1 MKKFAVALIFTCGL
15 LLVSSRPVL
24 ADTTT
29 EPSTSTEEP
38 ESSEEEPLPSTG
50 NIKIRYVDVD
60 TQEDIVPSVTHSGEH
75 GTTVPIDLKEIEDY
89 TLADVLLVDELE
101 ILEKDYVFPIHY
113 MKKNQPPANT
123 EEPETTETS
132 SVPEGSTST
141 IESRTTNPAQNPQSS
156 EQTERTEK
164 TEAFSSETSSQAE
177 ESTTSSTESTRET
190 TTDSTKTPTKT
201 EPTSSSD
208 KPSKKKQGLNLPK
221 TSNHRDHL
229 LTFAGCLIFTTPFLF
244 KLLKK

>member
-60 TQEDIVPSVTHSGEH
+60 TQDDIVPSVTHSGEH

-89 TLADVLLVDELE
+89 TLADALLVDELE

-141 IESRTTNPAQNPQSS
+141 TENSTTNPDQVPKSS
-156 EQTERTEK
+156 EHTEK

-201 EPTSSSD
+201 EPASSSD

-221 TSNHRDHL
+221 TSNHRDDL

>member
-29 EPSTSTEEP
+29 EPSTSNEEP

-132 SVPEGSTST
+132 SVPEGTTST
-141 IESRTTNPAQNPQSS
+141 TENSTTNPDQVPKSS
-156 EQTERTEK
+156 EHTEK
-164 TEAFSSETSSQAE
+164 TEAFSSKTSSQAE

-201 EPTSSSD
+201 EPASSSD

-221 TSNHRDHL
+221 TSNHRDDL

>member
-60 TQEDIVPSVTHSGEH
+60 TQDDIVPSVTHSGEH

-132 SVPEGSTST
+132 SVPEGTTST
-141 IESRTTNPAQNPQSS
+141 TENSTTNPDQVPKSS
-156 EQTERTEK
+156 EQTEK

-201 EPTSSSD
+201 EPASSSD

-221 TSNHRDHL
+221 TSNHRDDL

>member
-123 EEPETTETS
+123 EEPETTETI
-132 SVPEGSTST
+132 SVTEGTTST
-141 IESRTTNPAQNPQSS
+141 TENSTTNPDQVPKSS
-156 EQTERTEK
+156 EQTEK

-221 TSNHRDHL
+221 TSNHRDDL

>member
-29 EPSTSTEEP
+29 EPSTSNEEP

-132 SVPEGSTST
+132 SVPEGTTST
-141 IESRTTNPAQNPQSS
+141 TENSTTNPDQVPKSS
-156 EQTERTEK
+156 EHTEK

-201 EPTSSSD
+201 EPASSSD

-221 TSNHRDHL
+221 TSNHRDDL

>member
-132 SVPEGSTST
+132 SVPEGTTST
-141 IESRTTNPAQNPQSS
+141 TENSTTNPDQVPKSS
-156 EQTERTEK
+156 EQTEK

-201 EPTSSSD
+201 EPASSSD

-221 TSNHRDHL
+221 TSNHRDDL

>member
-132 SVPEGSTST
+132 SVPEGTISTTENS
-141 IESRTTNPAQNPQSS
+141 TTNPDQVPKSS
-156 EQTERTEK
+156 EQTEK

-221 TSNHRDHL
+221 TSNHRDDL

>member
-29 EPSTSTEEP
+29 EPSTSNEEP

-132 SVPEGSTST
+132 SVPEGTTST
-141 IESRTTNPAQNPQSS
+141 TENSTTNPDQVPKSS
-156 EQTERTEK
+156 EHTEK

-190 TTDSTKTPTKT
+190 TTDSTKTPTKI
-201 EPTSSSD
+201 EPASSSD

-221 TSNHRDHL
+221 TSNHRDDL

>member
-132 SVPEGSTST
+132 SVPEGTTST
-141 IESRTTNPAQNPQSS
+141 TENSTTNPDQVPKSS
-156 EQTERTEK
+156 EQTEK

-208 KPSKKKQGLNLPK
+208 KPSKKKQDLNLPK
-221 TSNHRDHL
+221 TSNHRDDL

>member
-132 SVPEGSTST
+132 SVPEGTTST
-141 IESRTTNPAQNPQSS
+141 TENSTTNPDQVPKSS
-156 EQTERTEK
+156 EQTEK

-221 TSNHRDHL
+221 TSNHRDDL

>member
-132 SVPEGSTST
+132 SVPEGTTST
-141 IESRTTNPAQNPQSS
+141 TENSTTNPDQVPKSS
-156 EQTERTEK
+156 EHTEK

-221 TSNHRDHL
+221 TSNHRDDL

>member
-60 TQEDIVPSVTHSGEH
+60 TQENIVPSVTHSGEH

-132 SVPEGSTST
+132 SVPEGTTST
-141 IESRTTNPAQNPQSS
+141 TENSTTNPDQVPKSS
-156 EQTERTEK
+156 EQTEK

-221 TSNHRDHL
+221 TSNHRDDL

>member
-132 SVPEGSTST
+132 SVPEGTTST
-141 IESRTTNPAQNPQSS
+141 TENSTTNPDQVPKSS
-156 EQTERTEK
+156 EHTEK

-201 EPTSSSD
+201 EPASSSD

-221 TSNHRDHL
+221 TSNHRDDL

>member
-132 SVPEGSTST
+132 SVPEGTTST
-141 IESRTTNPAQNPQSS
+141 TENSTTNPVQVPKSS
-156 EQTERTEK
+156 EQTEK

-221 TSNHRDHL
+221 TSNHRDDL

>member
-132 SVPEGSTST
+132 SVPEGTTST
-141 IESRTTNPAQNPQSS
+141 TENSTTNPDQVPKSS
-156 EQTERTEK
+156 EQTEK

-190 TTDSTKTPTKT
+190 TTYSTKTPTKT

-221 TSNHRDHL
+221 TSNHRDDL